1 MTILATIAGVFLLSI
16 LAGWLLAKLDP
27 PPRQP
32 PERLVNRLWA
42 SKSLWR
48 ERK

>member
-1 MTILATIAGVFLLSI
+1 MTILLTIAGVFALSI
-16 LAGWLLAKLDP
+16 LAGWLLALLDP
-27 PPRQP
+27 PRPPP